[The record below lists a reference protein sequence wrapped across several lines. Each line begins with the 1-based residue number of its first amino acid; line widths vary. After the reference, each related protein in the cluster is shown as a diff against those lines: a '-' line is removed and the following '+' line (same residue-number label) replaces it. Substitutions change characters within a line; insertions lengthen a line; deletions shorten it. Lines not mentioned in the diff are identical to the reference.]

1 MPMLRRKRSLDDER
15 AGNHSS
21 VAPTPET
28 RLAARQTRRCTG
40 GRRFL
45 CARPLRAPAMPRN
58 RAAIARTTKPFE
70 LSLSAINS
78 QYFIGGIIPDS
89 AIPAQQSATILKFDR
104 IEAAGSVLRGSGI
117 EPFWTGYRKT
127 GRSRLC
133 KGTRKTWTR
142 RDSRAQE
149 RRLSGERS
157 FRLTQPTVGLE
168 WFYYNVSRESR
179 LLFEYFLDEFE
190 IRLAVLWRRQGSL

>member
-1 MPMLRRKRSLDDER
+1 MR
-15 AGNHSS
+15 ASASS
-21 VAPTPET
+21 ASH
-28 RLAARQTRRCTG
+28 AAEPRCDS
-40 GRRFL
+40 
-45 CARPLRAPAMPRN
+45 P
-58 RAAIARTTKPFE
+58 TTKPFV

-78 QYFIGGIIPDS
+78 QYFIGGIMPDS
-89 AIPAQQSATILKFDR
+89 AIPVQQSATILKFDR

-168 WFYYNVSRESR
+168 WFHYSVSRENR
-179 LLFEYFLDEFE
+179 LLFERFLDKFE
-190 IRLAVLWRRQGSL
+190 IRLAVLWRRQESL